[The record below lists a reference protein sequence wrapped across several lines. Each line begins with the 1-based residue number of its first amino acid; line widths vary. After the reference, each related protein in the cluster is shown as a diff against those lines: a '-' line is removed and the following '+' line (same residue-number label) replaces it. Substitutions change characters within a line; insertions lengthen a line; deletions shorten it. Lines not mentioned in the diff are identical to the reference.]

1 MGIKRRVMTLFLV
14 FLLFGVTIF
23 AAGQER
29 VTEYFKFDPSRMD
42 VGNMYHY
49 VASDQKGKHPMD
61 TYVYVK
67 SLDTIV
73 VYKDY
78 RQILDRVIIVEGK
91 FNWDY
96 MMVEGLHA
104 YNPLKDLTRP
114 RE

>member
-14 FLLFGVTIF
+14 LLIFGATVF
-23 AAGQER
+23 AAPQDGG
-29 VTEYFKFDPSRMD
+29 TDCFKFDPSRID
-42 VGNMYHY
+42 VGSMYHY
-49 VASDQKGKHPMD
+49 VASDQKGRHPMD